1 MLIDERRKESLTF
14 IAAICKKQKSQK
26 LFAAPEDTCV
36 CSVHHFSPDYVC
48 GNASFCIFKPKGDP
62 DIIALLDLPDI
73 DDNLRRRSYSQV
85 CF

>member
-1 MLIDERRKESLTF
+1 MLMDERRKESLTF

-36 CSVHHFSPDYVC
+36 CVYTVHLTLQDYVC
-48 GNASFCIFKPKGDP
+48 GIASFCVFKPKGDP

-73 DDNLRRRSYSQV
+73 DDNLRRRM
-85 CF
+85 

>member
-26 LFAAPEDTCV
+26 LFAAPEDMCV
-36 CSVHHFSPDYVC
+36 CVHHISQDYVC